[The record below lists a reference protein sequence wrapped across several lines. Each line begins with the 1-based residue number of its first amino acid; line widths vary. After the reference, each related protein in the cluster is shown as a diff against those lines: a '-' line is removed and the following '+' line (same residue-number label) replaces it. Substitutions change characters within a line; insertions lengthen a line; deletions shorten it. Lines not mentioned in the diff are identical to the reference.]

1 MNEKLTSELLSNC
14 QISNSANLKSIL
26 FLGYVPPVNQMK
38 PIGSKPKEQLMFPL
52 ELMYCPDSHLVQIS
66 CEVSPEILF
75 PPEYPYTSGTT
86 KILRDNFYDLY
97 LKCKKLLNINENSF
111 IIDIGSNDGTLLSN
125 FLDGGCKVLG
135 IDPTDKAQLANK
147 NGINSLQR
155 FFNEKTVDELL
166 NQFPKANIITAAN
179 VFAHIRDIH
188 NVMRGIKKFLID
200 GGVFISENHYLLD
213 LINNLQYDTIYHEH
227 LRYYSLHS
235 LKILFEIH
243 DMEIFHVE
251 RIPTHGGSIRVF
263 SARKGQQKISSDVAN
278 LFKEEQLANLHEE
291 ETYKNFAKAVMK
303 SKVDL
308 YNIIKKIK
316 DNDDLIYGISAP
328 SRAST
333 LISYANL
340 DETIIDC
347 IMEIGG
353 SHKIGKYMPGTLI
366 PVLDEEKLFLDQ
378 PEYAFLFSWHIA
390 DELISKLKQRGY
402 KGKFIVPLPFPK
414 IVE

>member
-52 ELMYCPDSHLVQIS
+52 ELMYCPESHLVQIS
-66 CEVSPEILF
+66 CEVSQNILF

-166 NQFPKANIITAAN
+166 KQFPKANVITSAN
-179 VFAHIRDIH
+179 VFAHIGDIH
-188 NVMRGIKKFLID
+188 NVMRGIKKILID
-200 GGVFISENHYLLD
+200 DGVFISENHYLLD

-235 LKILFEIH
+235 LKILFEMH

>member
-166 NQFPKANIITAAN
+166 KQFPKANVITSAN
-179 VFAHIRDIH
+179 VFAHIGDIH
-188 NVMRGIKKFLID
+188 NVMRGIKKILID
-200 GGVFISENHYLLD
+200 DGVFISENHYLLD
-213 LINNLQYDTIYHEH
+213 LINNLQYDTI
-227 LRYYSLHS
+227 
-235 LKILFEIH
+235 
-243 DMEIFHVE
+243 
-251 RIPTHGGSIRVF
+251 
-263 SARKGQQKISSDVAN
+263 
-278 LFKEEQLANLHEE
+278 
-291 ETYKNFAKAVMK
+291 
-303 SKVDL
+303 
-308 YNIIKKIK
+308 
-316 DNDDLIYGISAP
+316 
-328 SRAST
+328 
-333 LISYANL
+333 
-340 DETIIDC
+340 
-347 IMEIGG
+347 
-353 SHKIGKYMPGTLI
+353 
-366 PVLDEEKLFLDQ
+366 
-378 PEYAFLFSWHIA
+378 
-390 DELISKLKQRGY
+390 
-402 KGKFIVPLPFPK
+402 
-414 IVE
+414 